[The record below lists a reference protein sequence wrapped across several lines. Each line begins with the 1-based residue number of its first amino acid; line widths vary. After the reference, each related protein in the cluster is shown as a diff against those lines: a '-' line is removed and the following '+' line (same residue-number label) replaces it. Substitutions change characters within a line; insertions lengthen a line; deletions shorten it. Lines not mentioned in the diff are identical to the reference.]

1 MAILQIMENIS
12 MINNLYFHNFNISA
26 ALKNR
31 STQAKSRAGRVF
43 WLPFDVLK
51 KIHPEP
57 FQTRFEPCKYVWQS
71 WKASEIHA
79 EAALAP
85 WKGDATIRP
94 SN

>member
-1 MAILQIMENIS
+1 MSSVLE
-12 MINNLYFHNFNISA
+12 
-26 ALKNR
+26 KR
-31 STQAKSRAGRVF
+31 PVQAKSRAGLVF
-43 WLPFDVLK
+43 ILPFGYLK

-57 FQTRFEPCKYVWQS
+57 LQTKFQPCKYVWQR
-71 WKASEIHA
+71 WQACEIRS